1 MMGREEEGVMDQE
14 QVLVEAS
21 IFRDDIFS
29 RKDLNQ
35 PAVVASPTIDT
46 KPEEAILSEIFST
59 NKDLQ
64 KVSSE
69 GRSHN

>member
-1 MMGREEEGVMDQE
+1 MDQE

-35 PAVVASPTIDT
+35 PVVVASPTLDT
-46 KPEEAILSEIFST
+46 KPEEAILSEILST

-64 KVSSE
+64 NVSSE